1 MKRKDITFYVLLTIL
16 VLVILLLVTKIIL
29 NLVTVQ
35 QLPKNRNSKPININV
50 NKDNEMPKPPLK
62 RMPINIHTRG
72 RTSYVQLGIL
82 SNSSKQKIL
91 PLYGKQTYQRSQRW
105 NYYTTSDGYN
115 LIRIPLN
122 YKGND
127 CMSETGC
134 DELMDGNSIHIDE
147 YNDDFTVKIY
157 DNAEYRYIPNV

>member
-1 MKRKDITFYVLLTIL
+1 MKRKDITFYILLTIL

-35 QLPKNRNSKPININV
+35 QLPKNRKSKPININV

-82 SNSSKQKIL
+82 SN
-91 PLYGKQTYQRSQRW
+91 
-105 NYYTTSDGYN
+105 
-115 LIRIPLN
+115 
-122 YKGND
+122 
-127 CMSETGC
+127 
-134 DELMDGNSIHIDE
+134 
-147 YNDDFTVKIY
+147 
-157 DNAEYRYIPNV
+157 